1 MFFFT
6 CILLYIFTL
15 IVCFNKYKIVQNRS
29 NDIWIINDFFSQ
41 NEFESIQN
49 YCSKLKLKD
58 DPRDDNRLSLCLDSN
73 VHNQLYQQIYKNKKF
88 IGLINKIK
96 HKSNHILKSI
106 PSFPIEYR
114 KYFEGSNG
122 MQWHKDISLFKP
134 DGFEI
139 VLTLTNNSDSRFQYI
154 ENNRLHTIHPH
165 PNTLV
170 IIRPNSVFHRVSK
183 CNYGERTL
191 LKFVIEFTEKYKRSN
206 VKTMHYTTELN
217 NCPF

>member
-1 MFFFT
+1 M
-6 CILLYIFTL
+6 YIFTL

-29 NDIWIINDFFSQ
+29 NIWIINNFFSQ
-41 NEFESIQN
+41 NEFASIQN
-49 YCSKLKLKD
+49 YCSKLNLKN
-58 DPRDDNRLSLCLDSN
+58 DPRDDYRSSLCLDLN

-88 IGLINKIK
+88 IELINKIK
-96 HKSNHILKSI
+96 NENHHILKSI

-170 IIRPNSVFHRVSK
+170 IIRPNSIVHSVSK

-191 LKFVIEFTEKYKRSN
+191 LKFVIEFTEKYKSSN